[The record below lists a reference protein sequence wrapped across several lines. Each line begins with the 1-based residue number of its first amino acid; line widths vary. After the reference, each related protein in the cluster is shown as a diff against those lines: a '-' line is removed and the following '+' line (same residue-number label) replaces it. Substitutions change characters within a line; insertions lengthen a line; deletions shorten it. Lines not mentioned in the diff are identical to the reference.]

1 MAYSIPYGLDWQ
13 PQSIPKFLAFDAPS
27 MGADPGDLAAALAGD
42 SYKVLSWPLTWT
54 LKIEKIR
61 TCKVRISM
69 NEYTYKT
76 YIYNQLQSYINTCI
90 YIYIYIH
97 IHVYIIYICIY
108 IYSIYNWYMY
118 IHICLYH
125 TLKYSTLYYH
135 ILHIPWNPWL
145 GTTCVPQAAVV
156 LGSEPVGP
164 MRRCAA
170 AAGIDMCMNIHG
182 KFENVLV
189 FI

>member
-76 YIYNQLQSYINTCI
+76 YIYNQ
-90 YIYIYIH
+90 
-97 IHVYIIYICIY
+97 
-108 IYSIYNWYMY
+108 
-118 IHICLYH
+118 
-125 TLKYSTLYYH
+125 
-135 ILHIPWNPWL
+135 
-145 GTTCVPQAAVV
+145 
-156 LGSEPVGP
+156 
-164 MRRCAA
+164 
-170 AAGIDMCMNIHG
+170 
-182 KFENVLV
+182 
-189 FI
+189 